1 MSLEDKVAR
10 TVGYLKW
17 AMTGCLFCVV
27 AGCGSNFGFPGV
39 YRINVEQ
46 GNVVNEEM
54 VEKLRP
60 GLNKRQVRY
69 IMGTPLIEDSFHD
82 DRWDYRYLLRNGNET
97 LAETRLTLWFDGD
110 ELARAEG
117 PDAPDWAVSDASDTE
132 DAGGTETMA
141 VDVSE
146 TTEADSTDETVETV
160 ETVETETDATGTAA
174 GEADLTD
181 TAETAL

>member
-1 MSLEDKVAR
+1 M
-10 TVGYLKW
+10 
-17 AMTGCLFCVV
+17 

-132 DAGGTETMA
+132 DAGSTETME
-141 VDVSE
+141 VDVTE
-146 TTEADSTDETVETV
+146 TAEADSTDETVETV
-160 ETVETETDATGTAA
+160 ETVETETESDATGTAA

>member
-10 TVGYLKW
+10 TIGYLKL
-17 AMTGCLFCVV
+17 ATTGCLLCAL

-69 IMGTPLIEDSFHD
+69 IMGTPLIEDSFHA

-97 LAETRLTLWFDGD
+97 LAVTRLTLWFDGD

-117 PDAPDWAVSDASDTE
+117 PYAPDWAISDSSDSE
-132 DAGGTETMA
+132 Q
-141 VDVSE
+141 VDVTDTMDADSSDMTEVDGSE
-146 TTEADSTDETVETV
+146 TATG
-160 ETVETETDATGTAA
+160 ETDLP
-174 GEADLTD
+174 DI
-181 TAETAL
+181 AETAL

>member
-1 MSLEDKVAR
+1 M
-10 TVGYLKW
+10 
-17 AMTGCLFCVV
+17 
-27 AGCGSNFGFPGV
+27 
-39 YRINVEQ
+39 
-46 GNVVNEEM
+46 NEEM

-69 IMGTPLIEDSFHD
+69 IMGTPLIEDSFHA
-82 DRWDYRYLLRNGNET
+82 DRWDYRYLLRNGTET
-97 LAETRLTLWFDGD
+97 LMETRLTLWFDGD

-132 DAGGTETMA
+132 DAGVTEPMDA
-141 VDVSE
+141 DVTE

-160 ETVETETDATGTAA
+160 ETETESDATDTAA

>member
-1 MSLEDKVAR
+1 MCAL
-10 TVGYLKW
+10 
-17 AMTGCLFCVV
+17 

-69 IMGTPLIEDSFHD
+69 IMGTPLIEDSFHA

-117 PDAPDWAVSDASDTE
+117 PDAPDWAVGDASDSE
-132 DAGGTETMA
+132 VTETMDA
-141 VDVSE
+141 GSIDM
-146 TTEADSTDETVETV
+146 TEVDSTDTVTGET
-160 ETVETETDATGTAA
+160 
-174 GEADLTD
+174 DLTD

>member
-1 MSLEDKVAR
+1 M
-10 TVGYLKW
+10 GYLKW
-17 AMTGCLFCVV
+17 AMTGCLLCAV

-69 IMGTPLIEDSFHD
+69 IMGTPLIEDSFHA
-82 DRWDYRYLLRNGNET
+82 DRWDYRYLLRNGTET
-97 LAETRLTLWFDGD
+97 LMETRLTLWFDGE

-132 DAGGTETMA
+132 DAGVTETMDA
-141 VDVSE
+141 DVTE
-146 TTEADSTDETVETV
+146 TTDADSTETTKI
-160 ETVETETDATGTAA
+160 DATDTAA
-174 GEADLTD
+174 GEADFTG
-181 TAETAL
+181 TTETAL

>member
-1 MSLEDKVAR
+1 MS
-10 TVGYLKW
+10 YLKW
-17 AMTGCLFCVV
+17 AMTGCLLCAV

-69 IMGTPLIEDSFHD
+69 IMGTPLIEDSFHA
-82 DRWDYRYLLRNGNET
+82 DRWDYRYLLRNGTET

-117 PDAPDWAVSDASDTE
+117 PDAPDWAISDASDIEEVDVTE
-132 DAGGTETMA
+132 TMDVGSTDMTEVDGTET
-141 VDVSE
+141 
-146 TTEADSTDETVETV
+146 
-160 ETVETETDATGTAA
+160 ATGET
-174 GEADLTD
+174 DLTD

>member
-1 MSLEDKVAR
+1 VAR
-10 TVGYLKW
+10 TMGYLKW
-17 AMTGCLFCVV
+17 AV
-27 AGCGSNFGFPGV
+27 AGGLLVALVGCGSNFGFPGV

-82 DRWDYRYLLRNGNET
+82 DRWDYRYLLRNGTTT
-97 LAETRLTLWFDGD
+97 LLETRLTLWFEND

-117 PDAPDWAVSDASDTE
+117 PDAPEWAVSDTSDAAE
-132 DAGGTETMA
+132 VEVTETMEA
-141 VDVSE
+141 DLTDATEADLTE
-146 TTEADSTDETVETV
+146 TTEADLTQTAEADL
-160 ETVETETDATGTAA
+160 TETTEADLTETA
-174 GEADLTD
+174 EADLTD
-181 TAETAL
+181 AADTPL

>member
-132 DAGGTETMA
+132 DAGGTETME
-141 VDVSE
+141 VDVPE
-146 TTEADSTDETVETV
+146 TTEADSTV

>member
-54 VEKLRP
+54 VENLRP

-69 IMGTPLIEDSFHD
+69 IMGTPLIEDSFHG

-132 DAGGTETMA
+132 DAGGTETME
-141 VDVSE
+141 VDVTE
-146 TTEADSTDETVETV
+146 TAEADSTDEPV
-160 ETVETETDATGTAA
+160 ETVETESDATDTAA

>member
-1 MSLEDKVAR
+1 M
-10 TVGYLKW
+10 GYLKL
-17 AMTGCLFCVV
+17 AMTGCLLCAL

-69 IMGTPLIEDSFHD
+69 IMVTPLIEDSFHA

-117 PDAPDWAVSDASDTE
+117 PDAPDWAVSDAADTE
-132 DAGGTETMA
+132 SAGVTETMDA
-141 VDVSE
+141 NGPE
-146 TTEADSTDETVETV
+146 TTEAD
-160 ETVETETDATGTAA
+160 TETTEIEATDTAA

-181 TAETAL
+181 TAETTL